1 MTRWLVDY
9 RDQAGKRRSKQFERK
24 KDAEHWRTTAA
35 FEVSKGIHTSG
46 SQSITVAVAAEM
58 WLQRHFRENLETA
71 TIAAYEQHVRLH
83 IVPLCGGVKL
93 NTLTIPIVE
102 GFRDRFLETLSR
114 PMATRVLRSLSAIVR
129 EAKRKG
135 FVALNVCEDVK
146 VKRGNRA
153 PKTVIPLKGE
163 IRMVLRIA
171 SMATEKMAM
180 PLVVLLLFAGLRAS
194 ELRGL
199 CWRHLDL
206 RRGTVTID
214 QRADNKNVI
223 GAPKS
228 DAAHRTI
235 PLPPLAIEA
244 LRRWRTHCPKSF
256 QNLVFPSINGR
267 VMTHRYLTLN
277 ILAPILIKAGIF
289 EEVFG
294 EDGAVEWVH
303 RYGLHDFRH
312 AAASL
317 WIERRVSPK
326 RIQYWMGHSSIQIT
340 FDTYGHLF
348 EQADQDAAIA
358 AEVEG
363 DLTRYFEATW
373 MQHAA

>member
-114 PMATRVLRSLSAIVR
+114 PMATRVLRSLSAIVK

-135 FVALNVCEDVK
+135 FVAQNVCEDVK

-214 QRADNKNVI
+214 QRADHKNVI